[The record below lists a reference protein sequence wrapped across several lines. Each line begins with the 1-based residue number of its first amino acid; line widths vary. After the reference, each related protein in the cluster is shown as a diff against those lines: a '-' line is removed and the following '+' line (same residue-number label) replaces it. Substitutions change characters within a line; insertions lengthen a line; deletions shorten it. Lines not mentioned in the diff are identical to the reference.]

1 MTISRWETGER
12 RPDIDAQAAF
22 AEALAIELEDLY
34 RPPGQESAD
43 VLLHG
48 QPPEVVAEAM
58 KIIKAIRR

>member
-43 VLLHG
+43 VLLRG